1 MNNRY
6 HFVTRWRLLGTVSE
20 VHKVLGDPLQLVR
33 WWPAVYL
40 DVQQTKPGDATGL
53 GREFSLYTKGFLPYT
68 LRWDFTATRVTPTGF
83 SLTARGDFV
92 GEGVW
97 TFTQDGA
104 YVDIVYDWQVVA
116 RKPLLRALSFALKP
130 IFSLNHE
137 WAMRKG
143 EQSLRLELA
152 RQLARSE
159 AERAAIP
166 PPPGPT
172 TTSSVPLILG
182 LLAATAVLSGLS
194 LVVCRAARSAA
205 GCRSRDD

>member
-40 DVQQTKPGDATGL
+40 DVQQTRPGDASGL

-68 LRWDFTATRVTPTGF
+68 LRWDFTSTRVTPTGF
-83 SLTARGDFV
+83 SLSARGDFV
-92 GEGVW
+92 GQGQWSFE
-97 TFTQDGA
+97 QDGS
-104 YVDIVYDWQVVA
+104 YVNLVYDWQVEA

-143 EQSLRLELA
+143 EQSLQLELA
-152 RQLARSE
+152 RLRARSD

-166 PPPGPT
+166 APPGPT
-172 TTSSVPLILG
+172 TLTGAQLVLG
-182 LLAATAVLSGLS
+182 LLGAAAALGGLS
-194 LVVCRAARSAA
+194 CARGRATKS
-205 GCRSRDD
+205 GCRPQVEQP

>member
-6 HFVTRWRLLGTVSE
+6 HFVTRWRLEGTVAQ
-20 VHKVLGDPLQLVR
+20 VHKVLGDPLQLTR

-97 TFTQDGA
+97 TFTQDGP
-104 YVDIVYDWQVVA
+104 YVDLVYDWQVEA
-116 RKPLLRALSFALKP
+116 RKPLLRAFSFALKP
-130 IFSLNHE
+130 IFSRNHE

-152 RQLARSE
+152 RLRAGSE
-159 AERAAIP
+159 AERAAVP
-166 PPPGPT
+166 APPGPT

-182 LLAATAVLSGLS
+182 LLATTAVLGGLTF
-194 LVVCRAARSAA
+194 LICRAVSCKGNCGAK
-205 GCRSRDD
+205 DD